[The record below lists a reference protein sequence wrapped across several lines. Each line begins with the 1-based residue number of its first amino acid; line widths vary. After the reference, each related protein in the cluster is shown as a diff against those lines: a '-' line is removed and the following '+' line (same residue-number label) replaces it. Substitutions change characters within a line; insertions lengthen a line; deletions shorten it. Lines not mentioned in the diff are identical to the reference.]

1 MRFTQS
7 ISEQNIARGVEMNE
21 ELHISQKMINKM
33 AVLSPYLTINI
44 LNINELYSTE
54 AESGRKDKK

>member
-1 MRFTQS
+1 
-7 ISEQNIARGVEMNE
+7 MNE